1 MVSSSVVKM
10 AGRMVE
16 KLEVLLVVQL
26 VWSMVAWTAWIKA
39 GTMDVMLVD
48 KSVDWLVAQKV
59 LMAGWKAGSTAEM
72 TAALMASLKVGMTV
86 SALVA

>member
-1 MVSSSVVKM
+1 MVSSSVEKM

-16 KLEVLLVVQL
+16 KLEILLVVQL
-26 VWSMVAWTAWIKA
+26 VWSMAALTVWMKA

-48 KSVDWLVAQKV
+48 KSVDWLVVQKV

-72 TAALMASLKVGMTV
+72 TAASMASLKVGMTV

>member
-1 MVSSSVVKM
+1 
-10 AGRMVE
+10 MVE
-16 KLEVLLVVQL
+16 KLEILLVVQL
-26 VWSMVAWTAWIKA
+26 VWSMVAWTVWMKA

-48 KSVDWLVAQKV
+48 KSVDWLVVQKV
-59 LMAGWKAGSTAEM
+59 LMAGRKAGSTAEM

>member
-1 MVSSSVVKM
+1 M
-10 AGRMVE
+10 
-16 KLEVLLVVQL
+16 
-26 VWSMVAWTAWIKA
+26 KA

-48 KSVDWLVAQKV
+48 KSVDWLVVQKV
-59 LMAGWKAGSTAEM
+59 LMARWKAGSTAEM